1 MAWNPLDDP
10 IDHFLLAGKKS
21 PGIAELLG
29 LASPRKWDEKKGY
42 GTSGATIVYAGDGL
56 AKFSAKIFLTT
67 TEDWDAWHAFA
78 PLVEKAP
85 DGSKPKALDIWH
97 PQCEQKG
104 IRSVVVEDV
113 VGPARDGDDGRWVV
127 EVKFIQYRAPKP
139 ALAKPKGSSNS
150 SAGPGGN
157 KTNTEE
163 DERDRLI
170 RELTQQVKD
179 LA

>member
-21 PGIAELLG
+21 PGIAEILG
-29 LASPRKWDEKKGY
+29 LGSPRKWDIKKGY
-42 GTSGATIVYAGDGL
+42 GTSGATTVYAGDDV

-67 TEDWDAWHAFA
+67 TADWDAWHAFA

-97 PQCEQKG
+97 PQCEQKD

-113 VGPARDGDDGRWVV
+113 VGPSRDGDDGRWVV
-127 EVKFIQYRAPKP
+127 EIKFIQYRAPKP
-139 ALAKPKGSSNS
+139 AMAKPKGSSS
-150 SAGPGGN
+150 GGGGSGA
-157 KTNTEE
+157 KGSPEE